1 MSTLSERISGHVS
14 LPLAF
19 ASGNYGL
26 SHHDTRFYCTH
37 YA

>member
-14 LPLAF
+14 VPLAF
-19 ASGNYGL
+19 AAGNYRL
-26 SHHDTRFYCTH
+26 SHHDTRFVCTR